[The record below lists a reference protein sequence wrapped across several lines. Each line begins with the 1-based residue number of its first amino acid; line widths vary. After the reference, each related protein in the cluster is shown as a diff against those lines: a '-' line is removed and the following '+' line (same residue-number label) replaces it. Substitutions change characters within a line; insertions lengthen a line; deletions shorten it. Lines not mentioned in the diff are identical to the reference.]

1 MPDELREQVRR
12 AVDVVLAD
20 VSHGQVHNVFLR
32 VEERLGEGD
41 LHQVRM
47 ETLEYWSNLVR
58 VGAVASAPM
67 QPGHP
72 NFVVTSRGR
81 QLLSRGVESPHDR
94 DRYLRTLGGATPLD
108 AVVAGYIA
116 EAVDAWKA
124 GLHRASAVMTGV
136 WRNDQGLSVTTGS
149 ANRSLNAHDA
159 WVMPCSEE

>member
-1 MPDELREQVRR
+1 VELSRPTTATAISELS
-12 AVDVVLAD
+12 A
-20 VSHGQVHNVFLR
+20 
-32 VEERLGEGD
+32 ERL
-41 LHQVRM
+41 
-47 ETLEYWSNLVR
+47 
-58 VGAVASAPM
+58 
-67 QPGHP
+67 
-72 NFVVTSRGR
+72 
-81 QLLSRGVESPHDR
+81 
-94 DRYLRTLGGATPLD
+94 LD